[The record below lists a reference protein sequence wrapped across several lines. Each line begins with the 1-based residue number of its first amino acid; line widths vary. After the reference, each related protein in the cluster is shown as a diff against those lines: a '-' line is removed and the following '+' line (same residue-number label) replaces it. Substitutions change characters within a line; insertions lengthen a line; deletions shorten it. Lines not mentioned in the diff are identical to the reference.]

1 MKPRSI
7 FQWTVSSSEKTSD
20 LFSKAFRI
28 GDHEWRLSFEP
39 DSTDNSAGLFLR
51 PSTRPKQDID
61 LSFTLFFTSYK
72 QDCPDMI
79 THGWVSSACFETEK
93 GRKGR
98 GFTDLIKLSDIT
110 MENFTM
116 SVIAPTP
123 EELSEKEISAFINP
137 CDRYEQTSLLA
148 SVTVKRSSDY
158 LGDREFQ
165 DATIDF
171 ASAFNQEAFH
181 DVEFTFQSSG
191 SPEEENSDPSKQRI
205 FGHRSILSARCP
217 YLKVMFTSGMKESK
231 EMEIPVTD
239 VDNDTFHLML
249 QYLYTGKLKFKSLNE
264 QEKQEQVTRMY
275 KAMHQYLLFDS
286 NPDLEEFCL
295 QQYASSLTPAT
306 FVNRLNEDMDYDK
319 LVAKLS
325 EYAKNEKQALRSCSE
340 FKTEAKRTLMN
351 GSNIPLI
358 DIFLEI
364 L

>member
-20 LFSKAFRI
+20 LYSKAFRM
-28 GDHEWRLSFEP
+28 GDHEWKLCFEP
-39 DSTDNSAGLFLR
+39 DSADDSVGLFLH
-51 PSTRPKQDID
+51 PWTKSKQDID
-61 LSFTLFFTSYK
+61 LSFTLFVTSYK

-116 SVIAPTP
+116 GVIAPTP
-123 EELSEKEISAFINP
+123 EELSEKEISNLLYP
-137 CDRYEQTSLLA
+137 CDRYEQTSLEA

-158 LGDREFQ
+158 LGDREFR

-239 VDNDTFHLML
+239 VDIDTFRLML
-249 QYLYTGKLKFKSLNE
+249 QYLYTGKLEFESLNE

-340 FKTEAKRTLMN
+340 FKTEAKRKLIN

-358 DIFLEI
+358 DII
-364 L
+364 LDMI

>member
-7 FQWTVSSSEKTSD
+7 FQWTASSSEKTSD

-28 GDHEWRLSFEP
+28 GDHEWQLSF
-39 DSTDNSAGLFLR
+39 DRNSAG
-51 PSTRPKQDID
+51 TRLTLYLHPFTEPKQDID
-61 LSFTLFFTSYK
+61 LSFTLFVTSYK

-116 SVIAPTP
+116 GVIAPTP
-123 EELSEKEISAFINP
+123 EKLSEKEISNLLYP
-137 CDRYEQTSLLA
+137 CDRYEQTSLEA

-158 LGDREFQ
+158 LGDREFR
-165 DATIDF
+165 DATIIF
-171 ASAFNQEAFH
+171 ASVFNQEAFH
-181 DVEFTFQSSG
+181 DVEFTFESSR

-231 EMEIPVTD
+231 EMVIPVTD
-239 VDNDTFHLML
+239 VDIDTFRLML
-249 QYLYTGKLKFKSLNE
+249 QYLYTGKLEFESLKKN
-264 QEKQEQVTRMY
+264 EKQEQVTQMY

-306 FVNRLNEDMDYDK
+306 FVNRLNEDMDYNK